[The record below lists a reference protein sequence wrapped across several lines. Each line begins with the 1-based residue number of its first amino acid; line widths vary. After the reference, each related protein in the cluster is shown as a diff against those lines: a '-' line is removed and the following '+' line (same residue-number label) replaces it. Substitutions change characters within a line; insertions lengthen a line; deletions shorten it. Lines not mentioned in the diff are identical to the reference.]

1 MRRLRCTSCWFEFD
15 SKDYSVCLYCLTDTV
30 IIEYKYKDY
39 LKESINKKIDNSND
53 WILEGF

>member
-1 MRRLRCTSCWFEFD
+1 MRLRCTSCWLEFD
-15 SKDYSVCLYCLTDTV
+15 SKDYLVCLYCLTDTV